1 MPDND
6 LEGLL
11 QNNHKY
17 MDNRYISGGVYPLI
31 CYNQD
36 THLSLEPMWACQ
48 GGRWVS
54 GMPCVERKRELQ
66 QYISD
71 AAADGSTG
79 GGQSKC
85 NRGGYNTCMMPGHT
99 TTDQDFQ
106 LQILF
111 YGFTVGVAL
120 PNAC

>member
-6 LEGLL
+6 LQGLL
-11 QNNHKY
+11 LNNHKY

-71 AAADGSTG
+71 AAAEGSTG

-85 NRGGYNTCMMPGHT
+85 TKVVITH
-99 TTDQDFQ
+99 
-106 LQILF
+106 
-111 YGFTVGVAL
+111 V
-120 PNAC
+120 